1 MAEYKESPITGRKR
15 MRSYR
20 VVASNPASGARYI
33 QFDEEWLTELDD
45 GRYINEPAGA
55 LRRVFDTPETQFNL
69 VHPETGDVIGSVTYL
84 DVYVML
90 HSLYMH
96 LAVERDNAPPPPPP
110 EEIPEGPVQ

>member
-1 MAEYKESPITGRKR
+1 MAEYKETPIAGRKR

-20 VVASNPASGARYI
+20 VIANNPASGARSI

-45 GRYINEPAGA
+45 GRHINEPAGSI
-55 LRRVFDTPETQFNL
+55 RRDFSAPGTEFNL
-69 VHPETGDVIGSVTYL
+69 VHPETGEVIGKSTYL
-84 DVYVML
+84 NVYVLL

-110 EEIPEGPVQ
+110 EPAVE